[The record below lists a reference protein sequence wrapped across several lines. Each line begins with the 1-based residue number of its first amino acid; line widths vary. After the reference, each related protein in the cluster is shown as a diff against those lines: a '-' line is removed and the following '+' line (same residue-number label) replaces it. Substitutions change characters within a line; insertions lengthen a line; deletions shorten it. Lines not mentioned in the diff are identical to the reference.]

1 MFGLPDSE
9 LLREGER
16 AGLKVAAEV
25 FADRAYEPDGSLASR
40 RKAGSVIHDSDQVV
54 ARAVRMARDRKVTAT
69 DGTTIRLRADTICVH
84 GDTPG
89 AAELARQVRVALEAE
104 GITVAPVQTFL

>member
-1 MFGLPDSE
+1 
-9 LLREGER
+9 
-16 AGLKVAAEV
+16 
-25 FADRAYEPDGSLASR
+25 
-40 RKAGSVIHDSDQVV
+40 
-54 ARAVRMARDRKVTAT
+54 MARDREVTAT

-104 GITVAPVQTFL
+104 GITVAPLQTFL